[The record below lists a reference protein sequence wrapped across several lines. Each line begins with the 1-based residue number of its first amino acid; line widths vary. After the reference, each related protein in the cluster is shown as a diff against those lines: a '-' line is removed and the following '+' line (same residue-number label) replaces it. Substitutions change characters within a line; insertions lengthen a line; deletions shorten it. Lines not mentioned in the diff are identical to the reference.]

1 MAEDL
6 IVSYC
11 TEANNSVAEECQMN
25 RNVEKWTSTLFE
37 KGMWQLR
44 HVRRL
49 AFQFNIFF
57 YLMQHIGGCGQ
68 FFNFFFF
75 GIACVICC
83 KYPFN
88 PSM

>member
-37 KGMWQLR
+37 KGM
-44 HVRRL
+44 
-49 AFQFNIFF
+49 
-57 YLMQHIGGCGQ
+57 
-68 FFNFFFF
+68 
-75 GIACVICC
+75 
-83 KYPFN
+83 
-88 PSM
+88 